1 MFGAMTIIVASV
13 AAIWGVGG
21 RRLLRWLAQIRGA
34 PLGSFEERVRRRAYL
49 LWKAEG
55 CPPDRAEQNW
65 QSAEA
70 IESATGAG
78 RDDDDSLSS
87 DIEQLQFRS
96 DLAEVQLL
104 LDFISGR
111 PDKAFTWRR
120 DAKGGHC
127 APSASLAANPA
138 NSSATAL
145 AHAITS
151 DHVTPEELRQ
161 IATIRFPPNKTLE
174 ANAEDAA
181 LLIAVRDKLNQL
193 VRPASGL
200 TIAFT
205 LGTWAPW
212 RMSSRRGSRQWARW
226 KLAAAA
232 HPQLRYATFRFR
244 LSAYAFSILALVVTL
259 ATVWL
264 SNEVADGTPKLH
276 RVQALDQ
283 KQSAMVE
290 EIWKIEGIKAAP
302 NAIDPRQKPRNQRPV
317 VYSGNGATADQ
328 PFVVRYCE
336 KPRLSQPVTDIARG
350 VPVEIFD
357 SAQQYETCDNYAR
370 LTSELRAA
378 QIDLALWWT
387 DRTHSPLVVG
397 RCRLEQWLG
406 GDSAECTAFD
416 RPLPERSP
424 LVLARL
430 GSPMPSATPE
440 PESADDQAAPY
451 FPDDIADMLASLSN
465 IWLPMM
471 YGISGAI
478 VAALRTIYRKVSA
491 STLAPWD
498 TRLLWTR
505 MVLGMI
511 AGSCV
516 GLFFS
521 PAGTGVQGNAS
532 IGTLS
537 LSAIAF
543 LAGYAVDGLFG
554 LLDEIVRR
562 IFKTEQE
569 GSETGR

>member
-1 MFGAMTIIVASV
+1 MFGAMTIVVASV

-21 RRLLRWLAQIRGA
+21 RRLWRWFAQIRGA
-34 PLGSFEERVRRRAYL
+34 PLGSFEERVRRQAYL
-49 LWKAEG
+49 MWKAEG

-65 QSAEA
+65 QSAKA
-70 IESATGAG
+70 IESAAGAG

-127 APSASLAANPA
+127 APSASLAADPA

-212 RMSSRRGSRQWARW
+212 RMSSRRRSRQWARW

-264 SNEVADGTPKLH
+264 SNEVADGTAKLH

-290 EIWKIEGIKAAP
+290 EIWKNRG
-302 NAIDPRQKPRNQRPV
+302 
-317 VYSGNGATADQ
+317 DQ
-328 PFVVRYCE
+328 
-336 KPRLSQPVTDIARG
+336 G
-350 VPVEIFD
+350 
-357 SAQQYETCDNYAR
+357 SA
-370 LTSELRAA
+370 
-378 QIDLALWWT
+378 
-387 DRTHSPLVVG
+387 
-397 RCRLEQWLG
+397 
-406 GDSAECTAFD
+406 
-416 RPLPERSP
+416 
-424 LVLARL
+424 
-430 GSPMPSATPE
+430 
-440 PESADDQAAPY
+440 
-451 FPDDIADMLASLSN
+451 
-465 IWLPMM
+465 
-471 YGISGAI
+471 
-478 VAALRTIYRKVSA
+478 
-491 STLAPWD
+491 
-498 TRLLWTR
+498 
-505 MVLGMI
+505 
-511 AGSCV
+511 
-516 GLFFS
+516 
-521 PAGTGVQGNAS
+521 
-532 IGTLS
+532 
-537 LSAIAF
+537 
-543 LAGYAVDGLFG
+543 
-554 LLDEIVRR
+554 
-562 IFKTEQE
+562 
-569 GSETGR
+569 